1 MMVDKILSMWKRATC
16 RHEVDKLRFV
26 RRVYDA
32 EWETGILNGM
42 FEYQC
47 AKCGKM
53 VYKRGPIS
61 CEKCEYLHVW
71 NTGGTFC
78 ARSREMEKNCLHS
91 KYRWW
96 WKESKEERHLWWENK
111 E

>member
-1 MMVDKILSMWKRATC
+1 MMVDKIRSMWKRATC

-53 VYKRGPIS
+53 VYKRGPITCEGCRYLRVWKNNGAMYCTRCYANRSS
-61 CEKCEYLHVW
+61 CMRHY
-71 NTGGTFC
+71 
-78 ARSREMEKNCLHS
+78 
-91 KYRWW
+91 YRWAW
-96 WKESKEERHLWWENK
+96 SE
-111 E
+111 